1 MPVPQLLL
9 DSLQGLPGFE
19 ENSFVQVHESGEQVV
34 SIRMNPEKKII
45 PAFELMQKIPWASEG
60 FYLPSRPSFTSD
72 PFFHGGAYYVQ
83 EASSM
88 FLEFAI
94 RQTCDISA
102 TLKVLDVCAA
112 PGGKS
117 TLIQSVI
124 SAQSVLV
131 SNEIIKQR
139 SGILEEN
146 ITKWGTANVIVTNN
160 KPSDFSHLEGLFDL
174 IVVDAPCSGSGLFR
188 KDPQA
193 IEEWSPHNVRMCS
206 VRQQEILQDILPC
219 LKENGI
225 LIYSTCSYSRDEN
238 ENIVLWLTQLQDVV
252 SVPLKPMSEWNIVE
266 VNENGFG
273 YRFYPDKLKGEGF
286 FLAALQKT
294 SSNECSKRFKKSN
307 IFSDHSVLEKWIRK
321 DVVLQ
326 FIKHK
331 DSVIGLPETTLVML
345 QWLEGLYIKKAGILL
360 GDIIRN
366 EIIPSHALAVSNIV
380 SPLTAFIEVSL
391 EEALQYLRKS
401 EWAPQTNLKGWVLI
415 KFNSIALGWVKVIGN
430 RINNYYP
437 KEWRILNK

>member
-19 ENSFVQVHESGEQVV
+19 KNSFVQVHESGEQVV

-60 FYLPSRPSFTSD
+60 FYLPARPSFTSD

-124 SAQSVLV
+124 SSGSVLV

-139 SGILEEN
+139 SGILAEN
-146 ITKWGTANVIVTNN
+146 ITKWGAANVIVTNN

-188 KDPQA
+188 KDPGA
-193 IEEWSPHNVRMCS
+193 IEEWSPQNVKMCGA
-206 VRQQEILQDILPC
+206 RQQEILQDILPC

-238 ENIVLWLTQLQDVV
+238 ENIVSWLTQSQDVK

-273 YRFYPDKLKGEGF
+273 YRFYPDKLNGEGF
-286 FLAALQKT
+286 FLAALKKT
-294 SSNECSKRFKKSN
+294 SSNDSSKRLKKSN
-307 IFSDHSVLEKWIRK
+307 IFSDNSVLEKWIRK
-321 DVVLQ
+321 DVALQ

-331 DSVIGLPETTLVML
+331 DSLIGLPETTLVML
-345 QWLEGLYIKKAGILL
+345 QWLEGLYIKKAGIML

-366 EIIPSHALAVSNIV
+366 EIIPSHALALSNIV
-380 SPLTAFIEVSL
+380 SSSTASIEVSL

-401 EWAPQTNLKGWVLI
+401 EWAPQTKLKGWALI